1 MGQIFWNEYYRL
13 LDSGEN
19 VDVLAIGDSWFH
31 YPANNL
37 ITPLHRVLERPT
49 IYVIGENGARA
60 DELAR
65 GSWLAN
71 FQKMLSQYPSI
82 RLVSISA
89 GGNDFAGVGD
99 LDDRILAPDCSG
111 AASAGACF
119 RVGDPD
125 GVFDGVAVAYR
136 VLIAAVAAVRTDVA
150 ILVHNYD
157 YAIPNGRTLP
167 GMRSWLKLPMDN
179 DRVPVA
185 GAPYGGIRREI
196 VRELIDQLTV
206 RLSDI
211 ETEFNAPGRPGVNLV
226 WSAGTLD
233 DAEWANELHPKSAA
247 FARLV
252 AECWS
257 GPARAALGLS

>member
-60 DELAR
+60 DELAQ
-65 GSWLAN
+65 GSWRAN
-71 FQKMLSQYPSI
+71 FEKMLAQYPSI
-82 RLVSISA
+82 RLVAISA

-111 AASAGACF
+111 AASAAACF
-119 RVGDPD
+119 RVGQPN
-125 GVFDGVAVAYR
+125 GVFDGVQVAYR
-136 VLIAAVAAVRTDVA
+136 ALVALVAAARQDVT

-157 YAIPNGRTLP
+157 YAIPDGRSLP

-179 DRVPVA
+179 DRVPLA
-185 GAPYGGIRREI
+185 GAPYDGVRREI

-206 RLSDI
+206 RLSDL
-211 ETEFNAPGRPGVNLV
+211 ETECNGPGRPVLDLV

-257 GPARAALGLS
+257 GSARAALGLP